1 MATDTLTTIT
11 QPAPLF
17 EKGAEKYLE
26 LLTAQTGAAGALKP
40 LGATPT
46 TRAEGF
52 APGVAQQSALAQA
65 TQQQAA
71 KQAGL
76 GTLAFDPT
84 TGAISGLTP
93 GTGIGGYQQ
102 YLDPAAAQ
110 AQAAGTTLG
119 NVRGQLTGA
128 QTAAGLAQPLLTQ
141 AGQDIGT
148 AATTLGGVS
157 IYISSRNWIRSSRN
171 YIRWCITVYIS
182 RTSRTRSSWNNFS
195 RNSNSIICSSRIN
208 RNRCRN
214 GYRINTILH
223 VSVSNSC

>member
-46 TRAEGF
+46 TRAECF

-71 KQAGL
+71 TQAGL

-84 TGAISGLTP
+84 TGAT
-93 GTGIGGYQQ
+93 GTGSAYNLDSTYTYTFIAAVYDSSGNGKIEGNFGG
-102 YLDPAAAQ
+102 
-110 AQAAGTTLG
+110 
-119 NVRGQLTGA
+119 
-128 QTAAGLAQPLLTQ
+128 TQ
-141 AGQDIGT
+141 SFT
-148 AATTLGGVS
+148 
-157 IYISSRNWIRSSRN
+157 ISSGNTDSN
-171 YIRWCITVYIS
+171 GFG
-182 RTSRTRSSWNNFS
+182 NFEYAVPS
-195 RNSNSIICSSRIN
+195 GYFSLCTKNLAE
-208 RNRCRN
+208 N
-214 GYRINTILH
+214 G
-223 VSVSNSC
+223 